1 MITRETIAQ
10 IPEVSHVLPP
20 SIISLPSGRHAVY
33 PGGSWYPI
41 SDDVTL
47 EDVQSRW
54 SKWQPEQNKK
64 QQTDQNQWHISG
76 SKGNT
81 YTVMLEAGRW
91 SCTCAGFGFRRKC
104 RHVEEIKSKGGA

>member
-20 SIISLPSGRHAVY
+20 SIVSLPSGRHAVY
-33 PGGSWYPI
+33 PGGDWYPI
-41 SDDVTL
+41 ADDVTL

-54 SKWQPEQNKK
+54 SRWSPSGKKEEASPNEWQVL
-64 QQTDQNQWHISG
+64 G
-76 SKGNT
+76 SKGTPYLVSFGN
-81 YTVMLEAGRW
+81 GQW

-104 RHVEEIKSKGGA
+104 SHIDKIKAQL